1 MAFTHLHVHTEY
13 SLLDG
18 AARIKDVVA
27 RAKELGMDS
36 LAVTD
41 HGAMFGVVEF
51 YKECKKQGIHP
62 VIGCEVYDAA
72 RTMDDKDPDRDKYN
86 AHLLLLAKDSEGYK
100 NLIRIVSE
108 SYIRGFYYKPRV
120 DHDLLRKYSG
130 GLIATSA
137 CLAGRVQRRLMDR
150 DYEGAKKEALE
161 LRDIFGEEN
170 FYLEIQDQGLPEEKR
185 INPDII
191 KLSRELGIPL
201 VATNDVHYTNRS
213 DAEAHDVLLA
223 IQTVTNLS
231 DPNRMRFA
239 NDQFYLKSEEEMR
252 AIFREIPEACDNT
265 QKIAERCNVDFEFGN
280 YHLPE
285 YTPPEGKTN
294 DEYLRELCY
303 AGLTKRYP
311 EEVGLCYDETG
322 RITGL
327 EPVKDEGRDLMKRLE
342 MELGVIEQMG
352 FVEYFLIVWDFI
364 HYAKTNGI
372 MVGPGRGSAVGSIVA
387 YSLEI
392 TDVDPIE
399 CGLIFERFLNP
410 ERVSMPDID
419 IDFCIERRGEVI
431 DYVKRKYGE
440 ENVSQIITFGTLKA
454 KAAIRDVA
462 RAYSLTVQEADKIAK
477 AVPRTIN
484 ITLEQA
490 LKVSPDL
497 KKMYT
502 EDDRVRKVI
511 DVARLLENMPRNAG
525 THAAGVVISKRPVYE
540 YVPLYVNPKDKSVET
555 QFEKNTIEQL
565 GLLKMDFLGLRN
577 LTVIR
582 DTLALIEQ
590 STGEKIDIKS
600 IDKTDPEIYRII
612 AEGNTDGIFQLES
625 EGMTNVMKRLVPE
638 HFEDIVAGIALYR
651 PGPMESIPK
660 YIENKKDR
668 SKISYVTPELAPI
681 LDVTYGILIY
691 QEQVM
696 QIVRDLAGYSYGRS
710 DNVRRLMSKKKVQE
724 MLKEKEFFIHG
735 LDDENGNVL
744 IPGCVRNGISV
755 EAAEQI
761 FADMETFAQYAF
773 NKSHAAAYAVV
784 AIQTAWLK
792 RYHPVEFMAAQ
803 MTSFM
808 GVSSQIARYID
819 NCRDMGI
826 EILPP
831 SVNTSGRDFTVED
844 GKIRFGLGA
853 VKNVG
858 DNAIEEIIRARE
870 AHGNPRDIFEFI
882 GNLDVSIVNK
892 KAVECLIKAGAL
904 DCLGGNRAAHLAIYE
919 QLMTA
924 RQNEARRNVAGQ
936 ISLFGSESGIMEAA
950 DAKPQLPK
958 IRDFDPRQKLA
969 FEKEMIGIYISG
981 HPLESVAASLK
992 RVISLSSSALAS
1004 VASSDDDM
1012 MDGASAGMMDAEA
1025 AAVMGTD
1032 APFDGMRVIM
1042 GGILSGKRDLV
1053 TKKNE
1058 LMTFLEVEDL
1068 EGSFEAVVF
1077 PRTYERDRDK
1087 LTADNILIIQ
1097 GKLDIRENDTP
1108 KLIAERIDIFDPNSA
1123 GNYGGPEPSGQ
1134 PAGQRKLVKIRI
1146 PKGADDRDAIT
1157 GLKEIFAKYPGD
1169 AQAIIYLTTGRAIR
1183 FTEAGVEASARIEDE
1198 LTRYVGPGNVKVEK

>member
-72 RTMDDKDPDRDKYN
+72 RSMDDKDPDRDKYN
-86 AHLLLLAKDSEGYK
+86 AHLLLLAKDNDGYK

-161 LRDIFGEEN
+161 LIDIFGKEN
-170 FYLEIQDQGLPEEKR
+170 FYLEIQDQGLPEERR

-191 KLSRELGIPL
+191 KLSRELGVPL

-239 NDQFYLKSEEEMR
+239 NDQFYLKSEDEMR
-252 AIFREIPEACDNT
+252 AIFRDIPEACDNT
-265 QKIAERCNVDFEFGN
+265 QKIAERCNVEFEFGN

-285 YTPPEGKTN
+285 YIPPEGKTN
-294 DEYLRELCY
+294 DAYLRELCY
-303 AGLTKRYP
+303 TGLANRYP
-311 EEVGLCYDETG
+311 GKVSLCYDGTKP
-322 RITGL
+322 GL
-327 EPVKDEGRDLMKRLE
+327 LPVNDEGRDLMKRLE

-440 ENVSQIITFGTLKA
+440 KNVSQIITFGTLKA

-477 AVPRTIN
+477 AVPGPFN
-484 ITLEQA
+484 VTLDQA
-490 LKVSPDL
+490 LNTSPDL
-497 KKMYT
+497 KRMYA
-502 EDDRVRKVI
+502 EDERVKKVI
-511 DVARLLENMPRNAG
+511 DIARRLEHMPRNAG

-555 QFEKNTIEQL
+555 QFEKTTIEEL

-582 DTLALIEQ
+582 DTLAMIEQ
-590 STGEKIDIKS
+590 NTGEKIDIKA

-638 HFEDIVAGIALYR
+638 HFEDIVA
-651 PGPMESIPK
+651 
-660 YIENKKDR
+660 
-668 SKISYVTPELAPI
+668 
-681 LDVTYGILIY
+681 
-691 QEQVM
+691 
-696 QIVRDLAGYSYGRS
+696 
-710 DNVRRLMSKKKVQE
+710 
-724 MLKEKEFFIHG
+724 
-735 LDDENGNVL
+735 
-744 IPGCVRNGISV
+744 
-755 EAAEQI
+755 
-761 FADMETFAQYAF
+761 
-773 NKSHAAAYAVV
+773 
-784 AIQTAWLK
+784 
-792 RYHPVEFMAAQ
+792 
-803 MTSFM
+803 
-808 GVSSQIARYID
+808 
-819 NCRDMGI
+819 
-826 EILPP
+826 
-831 SVNTSGRDFTVED
+831 
-844 GKIRFGLGA
+844 
-853 VKNVG
+853 
-858 DNAIEEIIRARE
+858 
-870 AHGNPRDIFEFI
+870 
-882 GNLDVSIVNK
+882 
-892 KAVECLIKAGAL
+892 
-904 DCLGGNRAAHLAIYE
+904 
-919 QLMTA
+919 
-924 RQNEARRNVAGQ
+924 
-936 ISLFGSESGIMEAA
+936 
-950 DAKPQLPK
+950 
-958 IRDFDPRQKLA
+958 
-969 FEKEMIGIYISG
+969 
-981 HPLESVAASLK
+981 
-992 RVISLSSSALAS
+992 
-1004 VASSDDDM
+1004 
-1012 MDGASAGMMDAEA
+1012 
-1025 AAVMGTD
+1025 
-1032 APFDGMRVIM
+1032 
-1042 GGILSGKRDLV
+1042 
-1053 TKKNE
+1053 
-1058 LMTFLEVEDL
+1058 
-1068 EGSFEAVVF
+1068 
-1077 PRTYERDRDK
+1077 
-1087 LTADNILIIQ
+1087 
-1097 GKLDIRENDTP
+1097 
-1108 KLIAERIDIFDPNSA
+1108 
-1123 GNYGGPEPSGQ
+1123 
-1134 PAGQRKLVKIRI
+1134 
-1146 PKGADDRDAIT
+1146 
-1157 GLKEIFAKYPGD
+1157 
-1169 AQAIIYLTTGRAIR
+1169 
-1183 FTEAGVEASARIEDE
+1183 
-1198 LTRYVGPGNVKVEK
+1198 

>member
-1 MAFTHLHVHTEY
+1 M
-13 SLLDG
+13 
-18 AARIKDVVA
+18 
-27 RAKELGMDS
+27 
-36 LAVTD
+36 
-41 HGAMFGVVEF
+41 
-51 YKECKKQGIHP
+51 
-62 VIGCEVYDAA
+62 
-72 RTMDDKDPDRDKYN
+72 
-86 AHLLLLAKDSEGYK
+86 
-100 NLIRIVSE
+100 
-108 SYIRGFYYKPRV
+108 
-120 DHDLLRKYSG
+120 
-130 GLIATSA
+130 
-137 CLAGRVQRRLMDR
+137 
-150 DYEGAKKEALE
+150 
-161 LRDIFGEEN
+161 
-170 FYLEIQDQGLPEEKR
+170 
-185 INPDII
+185 
-191 KLSRELGIPL
+191 PL

-239 NDQFYLKSEEEMR
+239 NDQFYLKSEDEMR
-252 AIFREIPEACDNT
+252 AIFRDIPEACDNT
-265 QKIAERCNVDFEFGN
+265 QKIAERCNVEFEFGN

-285 YTPPEGKTN
+285 YIPPEGKTN
-294 DEYLRELCY
+294 DAYLRELCY
-303 AGLTKRYP
+303 TGLANRYP
-311 EEVGLCYDETG
+311 GKVSLCYDGTKP
-322 RITGL
+322 GL
-327 EPVKDEGRDLMKRLE
+327 LPVNDEGRDLMKRLE

-440 ENVSQIITFGTLKA
+440 KNVSQIITFGTLKA

-477 AVPRTIN
+477 AVPGPFN
-484 ITLEQA
+484 VTLDQA
-490 LKVSPDL
+490 LNTSPDL
-497 KKMYT
+497 KRMYA
-502 EDDRVRKVI
+502 EDERVKKVI
-511 DVARLLENMPRNAG
+511 DIARRLEHMPRNAG

-555 QFEKNTIEQL
+555 QFEKTTIEEL

-582 DTLALIEQ
+582 DTLAMIEQ
-590 STGEKIDIKS
+590 NTGEKIDIKA

-710 DNVRRLMSKKKVQE
+710 DNVRRLMSKKKVAE

-735 LDDENGNVL
+735 LDDENGNVI

-761 FADMETFAQYAF
+761 FSDMETFAQYAF

-784 AIQTAWLK
+784 SIQTAWLK
-792 RYHPVEFMAAQ
+792 RYYPVEFMAAQ

-808 GVSSQIARYID
+808 GVTSQIARYIG
-819 NCRDMGI
+819 NCREMGI
-826 EILPP
+826 EVLPP
-831 SVNTSGRDFTVED
+831 SVNSSGRGFTVED
-844 GKIRFGLGA
+844 GKIRFGLRA

-858 DNAIEEIIRARE
+858 DNAIEEIIRARK
-870 AHGNPRDIFEFI
+870 ACGLPKDIFEFI

-924 RQNEARRNVAGQ
+924 RQNEARRNIAGQ

-950 DAKPQLPK
+950 DAKPALPK
-958 IRDFDPRQKLA
+958 IKDFEPRQKLA

-981 HPLESVAASLK
+981 HPLESVADSLRK
-992 RVISLSSSALAS
+992 VVSIESGALA
-1004 VASSDDDM
+1004 AKSSGDSDM
-1012 MDGASAGMMDAEA
+1012 MDDVSAEMMDAA
-1025 AAVMGTD
+1025 AADIMGADTVT
-1032 APFDGMRVIM
+1032 DGMRVIM

-1058 LMTFLEVEDL
+1058 LMTFLEMEDL
-1068 EGSFEAVVF
+1068 EGSFEVVVF
-1077 PRTYERDRDK
+1077 PRVFERDRDK
-1087 LTADNILIIQ
+1087 LSSDNILIIQ
-1097 GKLDIRENDTP
+1097 GRLDIRENDTP
-1108 KLIAERIDIFDPNSA
+1108 KLIAEKIDIYEPGAVYQMPPQSD
-1123 GNYGGPEPSGQ
+1123 NYGRQSYGRGGYQAPAYPDIPPEVPHGTNGPDSGSTGKT
-1134 PAGQRKLVKIRI
+1134 AAKMVKVRI
-1146 PKGADDRDAIT
+1146 PKGANDRDAVE
-1157 GLKEIFAKYPGD
+1157 GLREIFAKYPGD

-1183 FTEAGVEASARIEDE
+1183 FTDAGVEASPRIADE
-1198 LTRYVGPGNVKVEK
+1198 LTRYVGPGNVKVE